1 MDPKQLTEE
10 IEAVTLEGGK
20 KKKKTRS
27 RPGRHRQIKSRVEM
41 REKWEYEQKVRENC
55 EGTRVGE
62 KVYDKNSPFF
72 AAFQNLEANFPAKR
86 VMPDPE
92 PPSDAEN
99 RFFKNLSRQ
108 LVSLLRWQLP
118 SSRLAYSSLDG
129 SAALEDVAKHLKVSP
144 VEVAKAALPDD
155 GGKRHIIIFELTIA
169 GHREQR
175 VAALGG
181 HGFAVF
187 SQVGNWP
194 ISVTGAES
202 MPSLVHETDKA
213 GLIRRSGYLSS
224 MERPGGINFTVLH
237 RGGYRKKADS
247 LVTISSEKL
256 ILAISDGF
264 YFFENRFSGIIYGAG
279 QWKGTKWEG
288 KIPVSYLDISSV

>member
-1 MDPKQLTEE
+1 M
-10 IEAVTLEGGK
+10 
-20 KKKKTRS
+20 
-27 RPGRHRQIKSRVEM
+27 
-41 REKWEYEQKVRENC
+41 RENC

-155 GGKRHIIIFELTIA
+155 GGKRRIIIFELTIA
-169 GHREQR
+169 GHWEQR
-175 VAALGG
+175 IA
-181 HGFAVF
+181 AVF
-187 SQVGNWP
+187 SPVRNYP
-194 ISVTGAES
+194 ISVTGARS

-213 GLIRRSGYLSS
+213 GLIRRSGYGMACLAWNV
-224 MERPGGINFTVLH
+224 PGG
-237 RGGYRKKADS
+237 
-247 LVTISSEKL
+247 
-256 ILAISDGF
+256 
-264 YFFENRFSGIIYGAG
+264 
-279 QWKGTKWEG
+279 
-288 KIPVSYLDISSV
+288 

>member
-1 MDPKQLTEE
+1 
-10 IEAVTLEGGK
+10 
-20 KKKKTRS
+20 
-27 RPGRHRQIKSRVEM
+27 M

-92 PPSDAEN
+92 PLSDAEN
-99 RFFKNLSRQ
+99 RFFKNLSR
-108 LVSLLRWQLP
+108 QLP

-155 GGKRHIIIFELTIA
+155 GGKRRIIIFELTIA

-175 VAALGG
+175 IAALGG
-181 HGFAVF
+181 IAFAVF
-187 SQVGNWP
+187 SPVGNCP
-194 ISVTGAES
+194 ISVTGARS

-213 GLIRRSGYLSS
+213 GLI
-224 MERPGGINFTVLH
+224 
-237 RGGYRKKADS
+237 
-247 LVTISSEKL
+247 
-256 ILAISDGF
+256 
-264 YFFENRFSGIIYGAG
+264 
-279 QWKGTKWEG
+279 
-288 KIPVSYLDISSV
+288 